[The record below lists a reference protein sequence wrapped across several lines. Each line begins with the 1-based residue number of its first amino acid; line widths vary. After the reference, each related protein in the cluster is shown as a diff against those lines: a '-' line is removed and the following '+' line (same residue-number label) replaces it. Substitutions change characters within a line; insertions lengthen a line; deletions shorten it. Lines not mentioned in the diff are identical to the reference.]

1 VSDWTPVFVGI
12 IAVSV
17 LTMAVIQ
24 VGALIFGARLAR
36 RVLRLTER
44 VEQQLDPLF
53 VQLQTVG
60 AEAARASALAAQQV
74 ERADRLFADMS
85 QRLEQTAAVVQSAV
99 VTPARE
105 SLAVMA
111 GLKAAI
117 ASLRGLREAT
127 FGDRRPRRPGAEE
140 DGPLFIG

>member
-1 VSDWTPVFVGI
+1 MNDWTPVFVGI

-24 VGALIFGARLAR
+24 VGALIFGARLAKR
-36 RVLRLTER
+36 MLQLTDR
-44 VEQQLDPLF
+44 VEKQIEPLF
-53 VQLQTVG
+53 AQLQTVG

-74 ERADRLFADMS
+74 ERADRLFADVS
-85 QRLEQTAAVVQSAV
+85 QRLEETAAIVQSAV

-117 ASLRGLREAT
+117 ASLRGLRDAAV
-127 FGDRRPRRPGAEE
+127 GQRPPRRAGTKE

>member
-1 VSDWTPVFVGI
+1 VNDWTQVFVGI

-24 VGALIFGARLAR
+24 VGALIFGARLAK
-36 RVLRLTER
+36 RVLRLTDR
-44 VEQQLDPLF
+44 VEQQLEPLF
-53 VQLQTVG
+53 TQLQTVG

-85 QRLEQTAAVVQSAV
+85 QRLEDTAAIVQSAV

-117 ASLRGLREAT
+117 ASLRGVRDAALGE
-127 FGDRRPRRPGAEE
+127 RPPRPAGPDE

>member
-1 VSDWTPVFVGI
+1 MSDWTPVFVGI

-24 VGALIFGARLAR
+24 VGALIFGARLAK
-36 RVLRLTER
+36 RVLQLTDRL
-44 VEQQLDPLF
+44 EQQLDPLF
-53 VQLQTVG
+53 AQLQTVG

-74 ERADRLFADMS
+74 ERADRLFADMT
-85 QRLEQTAAVVQSAV
+85 QRLEDTAAIVQSAV

-117 ASLRGLREAT
+117 ASLRGLRDAALGE
-127 FGDRRPRRPGAEE
+127 RPPRRSGAEE